1 MNREIKFRVWD
12 RALNKMITQENVKGL
27 LDTVNTGD
35 YYTDYTYSGEEWY
48 PAYDILTIFDYFEDI
63 EDRYIEDTSTKRF
76 ELMQY
81 TGLHDKNGKEIYEG
95 DIVKITNKNSKVI
108 PIKPLIAQIVWS
120 EEYLAYILI
129 TTSVKDAFENLGD
142 YIDYDIEVIGNVFE
156 NPKLLGGEWL

>member
-1 MNREIKFRVWD
+1 MNREIKFR
-12 RALNKMITQENVKGL
+12 
-27 LDTVNTGD
+27 
-35 YYTDYTYSGEEWY
+35 
-48 PAYDILTIFDYFEDI
+48 AYDKEDEEMRYFDDENYLYHYPFILRLEQVFKKDSNYDDYEDFEYKDVTDKI
-63 EDRYIEDTSTKRF
+63 

-81 TGLHDKNGKEIYEG
+81 TGLHDKNGKEIYEE
-95 DIVKITNKNSKVI
+95 DVVKITNKNSKVI

-156 NPKLLGGEWL
+156 NPELLGGE

>member
-12 RALNKMITQENVKGL
+12 RALNKMITKENVKGL

-35 YYTDYTYSGEEWY
+35 LDTDYTNSRDEWY

-81 TGLHDKNGKEIYEG
+81 TELHDKNGKKIYEG
-95 DIVKITNKNSKVI
+95 DVVYCQTKFGKAKAIIKFIDGKFVAYWNSALTHPENGHHIACYEINKR
-108 PIKPLIAQIVWS
+108 
-120 EEYLAYILI
+120 
-129 TTSVKDAFENLGD
+129 F
-142 YIDYDIEVIGNVFE
+142 EVIGNVFE
-156 NPKLLGGEWL
+156 NPELLGGKYE

>member
-1 MNREIKFRVWD
+1 MNREIKFR
-12 RALNKMITQENVKGL
+12 
-27 LDTVNTGD
+27 
-35 YYTDYTYSGEEWY
+35 
-48 PAYDILTIFDYFEDI
+48 AYDKEDEEMRYFDDENYLYHCPFILRLEQVFKKDSNYDDYEDFEYKDVTDKI
-63 EDRYIEDTSTKRF
+63 

-81 TGLHDKNGKEIYEG
+81 TGLHDKNGKEIYEE
-95 DIVKITNKNSKVI
+95 DVVKITNKNSKVI

-156 NPKLLGGEWL
+156 NPELLGGE